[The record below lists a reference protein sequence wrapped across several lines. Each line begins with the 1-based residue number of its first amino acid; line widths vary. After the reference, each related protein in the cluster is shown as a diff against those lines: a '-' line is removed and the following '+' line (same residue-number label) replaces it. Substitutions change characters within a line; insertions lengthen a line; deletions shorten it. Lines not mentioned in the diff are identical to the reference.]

1 MVATRAHPKKMR
13 GRPKSNP
20 ESCGTG
26 SYLRKHPTS
35 TLRRC
40 VRATH
45 TCKKKSGV
53 KGLMCQLKGKSTGR
67 PKKSAAALSDSAA
80 ARAAVSAAQ
89 KKSRSDARKRK
100 QRASKK
106 TSNRGVRSAN
116 QGMRKLF
123 GSL

>member
-20 ESCGTG
+20 ESCGTA

-40 VRATH
+40 VRSTH
-45 TCKKKSGV
+45 TCKKKAGV

-67 PKKSAAALSDSAA
+67 PKKSVSALADSAA
-80 ARAAVSAAQ
+80 ARSAVYEAQ
-89 KKSRSDARKRK
+89 KKSRSDARIRK
-100 QRASKK
+100 HRK
-106 TSNRGVRSAN
+106 TEENTEKH
-116 QGMRKLF
+116 RKT
-123 GSL
+123 

>member
-20 ESCGTG
+20 ESCGTA

-40 VRATH
+40 VRSTH
-45 TCKKKSGV
+45 TCKKKAGV

-67 PKKSAAALSDSAA
+67 PKKSASALADSAA
-80 ARAAVSAAQ
+80 ARSAVYSAQ

-106 TSNRGVRSAN
+106 ASNKGSRAAS
-116 QGMRKLF
+116 QGMRQLF